1 MVTDPHSQE
10 TNRMNTKQITK
21 VLGGVALAATLALGG
36 CADQATTPSL
46 LDEAL
51 TLNAAIVAADATLE
65 DLMLASVPFSFGAEA
80 MGPGMGGMR
89 KGQPGGHQGIGREVA
104 GTRTRTFFDAN
115 GQEQEAYDSL
125 TTASVH
131 VVVDI
136 GGDVSRGPWSGS
148 LSRTRDMTVTGL
160 LGAETTRTFNGSGSE
175 SVSRSRTLDDGS
187 EASFDMDGTF
197 TQSNVVVPVPG
208 SEPRYP
214 RSGTV
219 TRTMKVSVVNGP
231 QGDVTR
237 DVTVVITYDGDNTA
251 TAVVN
256 GETTE
261 IDLDA
266 RPGGFPLKGRF
277 GRKGG

>member
-1 MVTDPHSQE
+1 MKTRSIMKGV
-10 TNRMNTKQITK
+10 
-21 VLGGVALAATLALGG
+21 GGTALAAALALGG
-36 CADQATTPSL
+36 CSDQATTPSP
-46 LDEAL
+46 LDQAL

-65 DLMLASVPFSFGAEA
+65 DITLASVPFNFGMGS
-80 MGPGMGGMR
+80 MGPGMSGMR
-89 KGQPGGHQGIGREVA
+89 KGQPGGQQGIGRDIA
-104 GTRTRTFFDAN
+104 GTRSRTFFDAN

-125 TTASVH
+125 TTARIH

-136 GGDVSRGPWSGS
+136 AGDVSRGPWSGS
-148 LSRTRDMTVTGL
+148 VTRTRDMTVTGL
-160 LGAETTRTFNGSGSE
+160 LGRETTRTFNGNGSE

-187 EASFDMDGTF
+187 EATFDMDGTF

-208 SEPRYP
+208 SESRYP
-214 RSGTV
+214 LSGTV

-237 DVTVVITYDGDNTA
+237 DVTVVITFDGDNTA
-251 TAVVN
+251 TAIVN

-277 GRKGG
+277 GRQGG